1 MKFLLDTHIF
11 LWWINAD
18 KRISD
23 KIHSI
28 ISDANNDL
36 FLSAASCWEIVIKSK
51 IGKLSISEEPVPGFI
66 NKQIVDNQIIPLAIN
81 SGHALNVYNLP
92 DYHRDP
98 FDKIIISQAII
109 EELPIITADNIFS
122 KYPVEIIR

>member
-1 MKFLLDTHIF
+1 MKFLLDTHVF

-23 KIHSI
+23 KIISI
-28 ISDANNDL
+28 ISDVNNDI
-36 FLSAASCWEIVIKSK
+36 FLSSASCWEVVIKSK
-51 IGKLSISEEPVPGFI
+51 IGKLSISEASVPDFI
-66 NKQIVDNQIIPLAIN
+66 NRQIIDNQIIPLAID

-109 EELPIITADNIFS
+109 EELPIITADNLFS
-122 KYPVEIIR
+122 KYPVKIIW